1 MTKPVEPVSPA
12 PKVGEGKS
20 FLERMER
27 GMKNDDPETKRQFA
41 EKLEKYV
48 NEGKALKEARNEHK
62 KVPGL
67 SRAGGAGGDF
77 SGMKGLDKPFKKGGK
92 VKKFNDGGMS
102 LEEKYPGAKITR
114 VPYQEP
120 PKRSETKEFKEAA
133 ETARKAP
140 LASAGHRI
148 TEPKFTDSGDTMNL
162 KKMGRGRVA
171 GGGGGS
177 AGGDFSGMK
186 GLDKPYKAGGK
197 VSSASKRAD
206 GCAIRGKTR
215 A

>member
-1 MTKPVEPVSPA
+1 M
-12 PKVGEGKS
+12 
-20 FLERMER
+20 
-27 GMKNDDPETKRQFA
+27 
-41 EKLEKYV
+41 
-48 NEGKALKEARNEHK
+48 
-62 KVPGL
+62 
-67 SRAGGAGGDF
+67 
-77 SGMKGLDKPFKKGGK
+77 
-92 VKKFNDGGMS
+92 KKFNDGGMS

-114 VPYQEP
+114 VPYKEP

-162 KKMGRGRVA
+162 KKAGRGRVA
-171 GGGGGS
+171 GGAGGS

-186 GLDKPYKAGGK
+186 GLDRPYKAGGK

-206 GCAIRGKTR
+206 GCATKGKTR
-215 A
+215 GRIV